1 MISALASA
9 AASPETEMLDVVAVS
24 PRPAAG
30 LPSSSVEIAVAEIW
44 RSLLN
49 LDEIHVTD
57 NFFDLGGHSLLAMRA
72 ANEIRRKFGIDPHLH
87 HLIFENLGQV
97 AGNIEKE
104 LATAQAP
111 SGQKRS
117 WWNAVMHRFVP

>member
-1 MISALASA
+1 LPA
-9 AASPETEMLDVVAVS
+9 AVAR
-24 PRPAAG
+24 PQRPAAA
-30 LPSSSVEIAVAEIW
+30 LPSTTVEIAVAEIW

-49 LDEIHVTD
+49 LDQIHVTD

-111 SGQKRS
+111 SGPKRS
-117 WWNAVMHRFVP
+117 WWNAVMHRFAP